1 MSTQFSPVPSLVP
14 FFLSETFLSLV
25 CGPVGSTKT
34 TAGIVKILYHAKRM
48 APCKDGIRRSRC
60 VWVRNTREQLRDT
73 SIPDFL
79 KWFPD
84 GLAGGFLK
92 SEYKFFL
99 KLDDVECEVL
109 FRGLDDSN
117 DVRRLLSLQA
127 SFAVLDEFREI
138 NKDVF
143 EALQGRLGR
152 YPDGMMVPH
161 KPEWGTDAKGHP
173 VQGCVTDD
181 GVPNSHLWGMSNPPD
196 MDTFW
201 EGILASP
208 PDNTHVT
215 IQPSGMSP
223 EADWVHLLPS
233 NYYDNLAM
241 GKTQEYVDVYIH
253 AKFGKSLAGQPVFRS
268 FDGEYHVAK
277 NELRPILNGMRPVLI
292 GMDFGLNPSAAIGQL
307 DAMGRLLVYRSL
319 TADGMGL
326 LRFLRTLLK
335 PELAQTFPGAPIL
348 VIGDPAGVSRSQ
360 TDEKTVYDILAQ
372 EGLMA
377 KPAYTNSLVARITA
391 VEQFLNRQIDTGAGF
406 LVDPA
411 CRPLI
416 NALRGKYRYKLKK
429 NGEMDDEPDKN
440 DASHIADALQY
451 LCLHADAQQGGKFAN
466 RKAHT
471 IETTSM
477 AGWT

>member
-84 GLAGGFLK
+84 GLAGSFLK

-161 KPEWGTDAKGHP
+161 KPEWGTDAKGNP

-268 FDGEYHVAK
+268 FDGDYHVAK
-277 NELRPILNGMRPVLI
+277 NELRPILNGLRPVLI
-292 GMDFGLNPSAAIGQL
+292 GMDFGLNPSAVIGQL

-348 VIGDPAGVSRSQ
+348 VIGDPAGTSRSQ
-360 TDEKTVYDILAQ
+360 TDERTVYDILSQ

-377 KPAYTNSLVARITA
+377 KPAYTNSIVARITA

-406 LVDPA
+406 LIDPQ

-471 IETTSM
+471 IEEASM
-477 AGWT
+477 SGWT

>member
-1 MSTQFSPVPSLVP
+1 MSTQYSPVPSLVP
-14 FFLSETFLSLV
+14 FFLSEKFLSMV

-48 APCKDGIRRSRC
+48 APCNDGIRRSRC

-84 GLAGGFLK
+84 GLAGSFLK

-161 KPEWGTDAKGHP
+161 RPEWGNDAKGHP

-201 EGILASP
+201 EGILTNP

-215 IQPSGMSP
+215 IQPSGMGD

-233 NYYDNLAM
+233 NYYDNLAK
-241 GKTQEYVDVYIH
+241 GKSQDYIDVYIH
-253 AKFGKSLAGQPVFRS
+253 SKFGKSLAGQAVFRS
-268 FDGEYHVAK
+268 FDGDFHVSERAL
-277 NELRPILNGMRPVLI
+277 NPILNGLRPVLI
-292 GMDFGLNPSAAIGQL
+292 GMDFGLNPSAVVGQL
-307 DAMGRLLVYRSL
+307 DALGRLLVYRSL

-326 LRFLRTLLK
+326 LRFLRTILK
-335 PELAQTFPGAPIL
+335 PELAQGFPGAPVL
-348 VIGDPAGVSRSQ
+348 VIGDPAGTARAQ

-372 EGLMA
+372 EGFNA
-377 KPAYTNSLVARITA
+377 KPAYTNSIVARITA
-391 VEQFLNRQIDTGAGF
+391 VEQFLNRQIDTGPGV
-406 LVDPA
+406 LIDPS

-429 NGEMDDEPDKN
+429 SGEFEDEPEKN
-440 DASHIADALQY
+440 EASHIADALQY
-451 LCLHADAQQGGKFAN
+451 LCLHADAQQGGRMAN
-466 RKAHT
+466 RKAHV
-471 IETTSM
+471 IEEASM
-477 AGWT
+477 SGWT